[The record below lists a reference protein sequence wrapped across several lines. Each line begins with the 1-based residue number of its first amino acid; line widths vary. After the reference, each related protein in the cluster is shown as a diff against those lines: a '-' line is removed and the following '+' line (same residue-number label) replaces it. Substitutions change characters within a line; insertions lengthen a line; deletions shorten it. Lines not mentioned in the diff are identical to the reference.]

1 MENKKGLKLCEKVG
15 KCGGCNIHVTSYEEQ
30 SENKVKKVK
39 ELCKQQLNKNIKIND
54 IIKMQNP
61 YNYRNK
67 GKYVFAENKLKQV
80 SMGFFEEGT
89 HKVVYV
95 NNCMIQDEE
104 INEIASYVFKLVKEY
119 NIKPYNEDKQKGFL
133 RHLIVRKAIYTQE
146 VMVILVTTNE
156 KIQKRE
162 EIIRKL
168 ISKFKNIKT
177 IVQNINSDKTKVI
190 LGTKNYN
197 LFGNGYITDYIDNL
211 KFKISPLSFYQVNPI
226 QTQIL
231 YNKAIELAKLT
242 GKEVVYDLYSGIG
255 TISLI
260 ASKHAKKV
268 YGIEVVKDAVKDS
281 IENAKIN
288 KIKNVN
294 FMAGRVEY
302 ILPRICSNETA
313 DVVFVDPPR
322 SGLDEKTIQTLLKI
336 KAKKI
341 VYISCNPVTLFEN
354 LKELSKYYSIKEIQP
369 VDMFPWTEH
378 VECVSVLQLKQ
389 EM

>member
-1 MENKKGLKLCEKVG
+1 
-15 KCGGCNIHVTSYEEQ
+15 
-30 SENKVKKVK
+30 
-39 ELCKQQLNKNIKIND
+39 
-54 IIKMQNP
+54 MQNP

-104 INEIASYVFKLVKEY
+104 INEIASYVFELVKEY

-294 FMAGRVEY
+294 FMAGRVEF

-369 VDMFPWTEH
+369 VDMFPWTDH
-378 VECVSVLQLKQ
+378 VECCALLCRK
-389 EM
+389 

>member
-1 MENKKGLKLCEKVG
+1 M
-15 KCGGCNIHVTSYEEQ
+15 
-30 SENKVKKVK
+30 
-39 ELCKQQLNKNIKIND
+39 
-54 IIKMQNP
+54 
-61 YNYRNK
+61 
-67 GKYVFAENKLKQV
+67 
-80 SMGFFEEGT
+80 
-89 HKVVYV
+89 
-95 NNCMIQDEE
+95 
-104 INEIASYVFKLVKEY
+104 
-119 NIKPYNEDKQKGFL
+119 
-133 RHLIVRKAIYTQE
+133 
-146 VMVILVTTNE
+146 
-156 KIQKRE
+156 
-162 EIIRKL
+162 
-168 ISKFKNIKT
+168 
-177 IVQNINSDKTKVI
+177 
-190 LGTKNYN
+190 
-197 LFGNGYITDYIDNL
+197 
-211 KFKISPLSFYQVNPI
+211 
-226 QTQIL
+226 
-231 YNKAIELAKLT
+231 
-242 GKEVVYDLYSGIG
+242 YSGIG

-322 SGLDEKTIQTLLKI
+322 GGLDEKTIQTLLKI

-378 VECVSVLQLKQ
+378 VECCSVLQLK
-389 EM
+389 